1 MNHFR
6 DGFLHDVSQRA
17 RPFPSSSAPRTV
29 PVELGRRRSESRP
42 SVSTVRDFYTSR
54 PTRGDST
61 RFLRIRE
68 VEESSV
74 RDGRFDASLFSLL
87 AKIGNYTRTRSKK
100 NYLYNYDVAACC
112 SARCKTSNGL
122 FYIFFKNNSCIF

>member
-112 SARCKTSNGL
+112 SARCKTSNGDR
-122 FYIFFKNNSCIF
+122 KSVV